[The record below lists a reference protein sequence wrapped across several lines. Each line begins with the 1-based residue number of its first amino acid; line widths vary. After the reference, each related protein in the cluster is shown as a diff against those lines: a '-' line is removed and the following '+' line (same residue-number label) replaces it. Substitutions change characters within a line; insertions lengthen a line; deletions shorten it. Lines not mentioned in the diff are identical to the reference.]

1 MTWAECSSKIN
12 SFLSHLNTKLRL
24 LPVFRLKLHWLSGGG
39 AQMDLLQIWC
49 MERSQWPDKQLR
61 SQSAA
66 RVVRRSGGQFS
77 ALIAKS
83 CEQVGGWRLESCCA
97 GAAAS
102 LRGLAGR
109 HCIRGQGPDTTLVLL
124 LRYNLKAPHQHRTS
138 GHQAK
143 ECLPS
148 CCHQQL
154 PKVVT
159 ASSCQAVKVV
169 PGSPFRTSLVAH
181 LSSCC
186 QSQDL
191 ALVIAAETFEKK

>member
-1 MTWAECSSKIN
+1 MHGAEPMARQTIKKPIS
-12 SFLSHLNTKLRL
+12 RQ
-24 LPVFRLKLHWLSGGG
+24 GGP
-39 AQMDLLQIWC
+39 Q
-49 MERSQWPDKQLR
+49 
-61 SQSAA
+61 
-66 RVVRRSGGQFS
+66 VRRPIFG
-77 ALIAKS
+77 LN
-83 CEQVGGWRLESCCA
+83 CEILQTGGWRLESCCA

-124 LRYNLKAPHQHRTS
+124 LRYNLKAPQQHRTS

-148 CCHQQL
+148 CCHHQL

-181 LSSCC
+181 LSSGC

>member
-1 MTWAECSSKIN
+1 MHRAEPMARQTIKKPISRQGGPQVRRPIFGLNCEILRTGGWVEVGELLCWCSSQFTRAGW
-12 SFLSHLNTKLRL
+12 S
-24 LPVFRLKLHWLSGGG
+24 PV
-39 AQMDLLQIWC
+39 
-49 MERSQWPDKQLR
+49 
-61 SQSAA
+61 
-66 RVVRRSGGQFS
+66 V
-77 ALIAKS
+77 
-83 CEQVGGWRLESCCA
+83 
-97 GAAAS
+97 
-102 LRGLAGR
+102 